1 MNTKWNAK
9 IRDGVRMG
17 KRDKFDELDKRL
29 RAEYD
34 RKIQEIEDDLSD
46 DGSFDSDRIN
56 SEMLYQRIQER
67 IREREEEKE
76 KIQREKKKRWYRVE
90 RVAVVSVV
98 TVVGIFLASMTSEAN
113 RTYLGDRIRYL
124 MGDEVVVRV
133 RGDEEQKNTE
143 NEEKEKVAY
152 REIEE
157 QIGIPVP
164 VFRYK
169 PSAEDTFEYEIL
181 HEDAIVMIKY
191 QYNDIFLTLWMI
203 NKNRAETIEVAAHG
217 KKISE
222 VDVMEG
228 VLTIPIQEI
237 KDTIDFESTYAA
249 QWEYKEGYYQL
260 SGKVEEKEFIEIVKN
275 ICY

>member
-124 MGDEVVVRV
+124 MGDEVAVCVRSN
-133 RGDEEQKNTE
+133 EEQKN
-143 NEEKEKVAY
+143 EESEESAVY

-157 QIGIPVP
+157 QIGISVP
-164 VFRYK
+164 HFRYR
-169 PSAEDTFEYEIL
+169 PSTENTFEYKIM
-181 HEDAIVMIKY
+181 HESSMAMMEY
-191 QYNDIFLTLWMI
+191 QYDDILLTLWMV
-203 NKNRAETIEVAAHG
+203 NKNRAETSGMVLHG
-217 KKISE
+217 KKIKE

-228 VLTIPIQEI
+228 LFTIPVQEI
-237 KDTIDFESTYAA
+237 KDTTDIKFTYAA

-260 SGKVEEKEFIEIVKN
+260 SGKVVEKEFLKIVES
-275 ICY
+275 IYY

>member
-1 MNTKWNAK
+1 
-9 IRDGVRMG
+9 MG

>member
-1 MNTKWNAK
+1 
-9 IRDGVRMG
+9 MG

-133 RGDEEQKNTE
+133 RSNGEQKNME
-143 NEEKEKVAY
+143 DEEEQQAVY
-152 REIEE
+152 QEIEE
-157 QIGIPVP
+157 EIGIPVP
-164 VFRYK
+164 ILRYNPGIK
-169 PSAEDTFEYEIL
+169 GTFKYNITHKDSLATFEYQYS
-181 HEDAIVMIKY
+181 DIV
-191 QYNDIFLTLWMI
+191 LTLLMVNKKRTETSEMI
-203 NKNRAETIEVAAHG
+203 VHG
-217 KKISE
+217 EKIKE
-222 VDVMEG
+222 VDVMMG
-228 VLTIPIQEI
+228 AFIVSIQ
-237 KDTIDFESTYAA
+237 KVKNTTDFKADYVA
-249 QWEYKEGYYQL
+249 QWEYQDGYYQL
-260 SGKVEEKEFIEIVKN
+260 SGKVGEEEFIEIVES
-275 ICY
+275 IYY

>member
-133 RGDEEQKNTE
+133 RSDEEQKNE
-143 NEEKEKVAY
+143 ESEEKEQVAY
-152 REIEE
+152 RKIEE
-157 QIGIPVP
+157 EIGIPVP
-164 VFRYK
+164 IFVYG
-169 PSAEDTFEYEIL
+169 SNAEDSFEYEIM
-181 HEDAIVMIKY
+181 HGSSMTMIEY
-191 QYNDIFLTLWMI
+191 QYDDMLLTLWMV
-203 NKNRAETIEVAAHG
+203 NKNRAETSGVVLHG
-217 KKISE
+217 TKIKE
-222 VDVMEG
+222 VDVMKG
-228 VLTIPIQEI
+228 SLTIPVQEI
-237 KDTIDFESTYAA
+237 KDTTDFKSTYAA
-249 QWEYKEGYYQL
+249 QWEYKNGYYQL
-260 SGKVEEKEFIEIVKN
+260 SGKVVKEEFLKIVES
-275 ICY
+275 IYY

>member
-1 MNTKWNAK
+1 
-9 IRDGVRMG
+9 MG

-133 RGDEEQKNTE
+133 RSDEEQKNME
-143 NEEKEKVAY
+143 SEEKERAAY

-157 QIGIPVP
+157 QIGISIPI
-164 VFRYK
+164 FKYGAG
-169 PSAEDTFEYEIL
+169 AENSFEYEIL
-181 HEDAIVMIKY
+181 HENAIAMIKY
-191 QYNDIFLTLWMI
+191 QYDDLVLFLWMV
-203 NKNRAETIEVAAHG
+203 NKNRAETSGVVLHG
-217 KKISE
+217 KKIKE

-228 VLTIPIQEI
+228 LLTIPIQEI
-237 KDTIDFESTYAA
+237 KDTTDLKPTYAA
-249 QWEYKEGYYQL
+249 QWEYQNGYYQL
-260 SGKVEEKEFIEIVKN
+260 IGKIEEKEFIEIVKN

>member
-56 SEMLYQRIQER
+56 SEMLYQRIQEK

>member
-133 RGDEEQKNTE
+133 RGDDAQENVE
-143 NEEKEKVAY
+143 NEEKERAAY
-152 REIEE
+152 QEIEE
-157 QIGIPVP
+157 EIGIPVP
-164 VFRYK
+164 ILKYR
-169 PSAEDTFEYEIL
+169 PNTENIFEYKII
-181 HEDAIVMIKY
+181 HENSMGMIEY
-191 QYNDIFLTLWMI
+191 QYDDIFLNLWMA
-203 NKNRAETIEVAAHG
+203 NHNRAETSGIVAHG
-217 KKISE
+217 KKIKE
-222 VDVMEG
+222 VDVMED
-228 VLTIPIQEI
+228 TITISVYEI
-237 KDTIDFESTYAA
+237 KDKTDIKSTYAA
-249 QWEYKEGYYQL
+249 QWEYREGYYQL
-260 SGKVEEKEFIEIVKN
+260 SGKIEEKEFIEIVKN

>member
-1 MNTKWNAK
+1 
-9 IRDGVRMG
+9 MG

-133 RGDEEQKNTE
+133 RGDDAQENVE
-143 NEEKEKVAY
+143 NEEKERAAY
-152 REIEE
+152 QEIEE
-157 QIGIPVP
+157 EIGIPVP
-164 VFRYK
+164 ILKYR
-169 PSAEDTFEYEIL
+169 PNTENIFEYKII
-181 HEDAIVMIKY
+181 HENSMGMIEY
-191 QYNDIFLTLWMI
+191 QYDDIFLNLWMA
-203 NKNRAETIEVAAHG
+203 NHNRAETSGIVAHG
-217 KKISE
+217 KKIKE
-222 VDVMEG
+222 VDVMED
-228 VLTIPIQEI
+228 TITISVYEI
-237 KDTIDFESTYAA
+237 KDKTDIKSTYAA
-249 QWEYKEGYYQL
+249 QWEYREGYYQL
-260 SGKVEEKEFIEIVKN
+260 SGKIEEKEFIEIVKN

>member
-1 MNTKWNAK
+1 
-9 IRDGVRMG
+9 MG

-133 RGDEEQKNTE
+133 RSDEEQKNE
-143 NEEKEKVAY
+143 ESEEKEQVAY
-152 REIEE
+152 RKIEE
-157 QIGIPVP
+157 EIGIPVP
-164 VFRYK
+164 IFVYG
-169 PSAEDTFEYEIL
+169 SNAEDSFEYEIM
-181 HEDAIVMIKY
+181 HESSIVMIEY
-191 QYNDIFLTLWMI
+191 QHGDILLTLWMV
-203 NKNRAETIEVAAHG
+203 NKNRAESSEVILHG
-217 KKISE
+217 KKIKE
-222 VDVMEG
+222 VDVMQG
-228 VLTIPIQEI
+228 FLTIPIQKI
-237 KDTIDFESTYAA
+237 KDTTDTKPTYVA
-249 QWEYKEGYYQL
+249 QWEYEDGYYQL
-260 SGKVEEKEFIEIVKN
+260 SGKVVEKEFLEIVKS
-275 ICY
+275 IWY